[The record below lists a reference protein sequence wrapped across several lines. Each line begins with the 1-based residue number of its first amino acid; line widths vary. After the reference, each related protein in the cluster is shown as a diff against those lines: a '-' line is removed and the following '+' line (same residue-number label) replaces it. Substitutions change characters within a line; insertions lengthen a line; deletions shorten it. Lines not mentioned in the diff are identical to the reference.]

1 MRTQEN
7 KEEEVQKK
15 RVDLFSTFPLLDFF
29 SYRLLLCYNHITMG
43 LFGGQK
49 KNTYLGVDIGGS
61 SIKIVE
67 LANEK
72 GRARLMTYGYLEL
85 PLQDGGDG
93 LLDQPK
99 KAGDLLAQVCKEADV
114 KATQAMTGL
123 QTANVFSTILALPK
137 SKDPKQLKPLIDVEL
152 AKLAPL
158 PVSEMITY
166 STFIDG
172 EKDKKEVEKGKS
184 QPAAKEPAVKTD
196 PKDKFTRVLVTGAAK
211 TLVQKYIDVFK
222 TAKLNLQAI
231 DTESFALIRALIG
244 KDKGAIMILDLGSRR
259 TNLFVVEKGI
269 PFVARSINLGGDSV
283 TKRIV
288 EQMQMNEEDA
298 ERAKR
303 DLGIAGNGGTGGL
316 PKILEPIMQPI
327 VNEIRFAFQLYA
339 NMELTEIKRVEKII
353 LTGGSSHLP
362 HIPEYLSETLNM
374 NVYRGDP
381 WARVVYPKDLATVL
395 EEIGPRMAVAVGLA
409 MREMD

>member
-1 MRTQEN
+1 MGFFGSS
-7 KEEEVQKK
+7 KPK
-15 RVDLFSTFPLLDFF
+15 TF
-29 SYRLLLCYNHITMG
+29 
-43 LFGGQK
+43 
-49 KNTYLGVDIGGS
+49 LGVDIGGS

-72 GRARLMTYGYLEL
+72 GRARLMTYGYIEL
-85 PLQDGGDG
+85 PQEDAGDA
-93 LLDQPK
+93 LLDQAK
-99 KAGDLLAQVCKEADV
+99 KAGELLAQVCKESDV
-114 KATQAMTGL
+114 KASQAMTAL

-137 SKDPKQLKPLIDVEL
+137 SKDPKQLKPLIDTEL
-152 AKLAPL
+152 SKLAPL

-166 STFIDG
+166 STLIDGEVKKG
-172 EKDKKEVEKGKS
+172 EKDKSVVGAPLAM
-184 QPAAKEPAVKTD
+184 PAGRQVGAHNE
-196 PKDKFTRVLVTGAAK
+196 KDKYTRVLVTGAAK
-211 TLVQKYIDVFK
+211 TLVQKYVDVFK

-244 KDKGAIMILDLGSRR
+244 KDKGAIMILDFGSHR

-269 PFVARSINLGGDSV
+269 PFVARSINIGGETV
-283 TKRIV
+283 TRRIAD
-288 EQMQMNEEDA
+288 QMKINEVDA
-298 ERAKR
+298 ERTKR
-303 DLGIAGNGGTGGL
+303 DLGIAGNGSVGGL

-339 NMELTEIKRVEKII
+339 NMELTEIKHVEKII

-362 HIPEYLSETLNM
+362 HVPEYLAETLNL

-381 WARVVYPKDLATVL
+381 WARVVYPKDLTTVL

-409 MREMD
+409 MREME

>member
-1 MRTQEN
+1 MRSREVRSQE
-7 KEEEVQKK
+7 VKK
-15 RVDLFSTFPLLDFF
+15 FSNVFIFHSRLLDFF
-29 SYRLLLCYNHITMG
+29 SSRLLLCYNVTTMG
-43 LFGGQK
+43 LFGSSKQK
-49 KNTYLGVDIGGS
+49 TFLGVDIGGS
-61 SIKIVE
+61 SIKVVE

-85 PLQDGGDG
+85 PPQDGGDA

-99 KAGDLLAQVCKEADV
+99 KAGDLLAQVCKDADV
-114 KATQAMTGL
+114 KATQAMTAL
-123 QTANVFSTILALPK
+123 QTANVFSTILSLPK
-137 SKDPKQLKPLIDVEL
+137 SKDPKQMKPLIDVEL
-152 AKLAPL
+152 SKLAPL

-166 STFIDG
+166 STMIDG
-172 EKDKKEVEKGKS
+172 IASPVGDGRDRPAADSKTIEKIQKDKY
-184 QPAAKEPAVKTD
+184 
-196 PKDKFTRVLVTGAAK
+196 TRVLVTGAAK

-222 TAKLNLQAI
+222 VSKLNLQAI

-269 PFVARSINLGGDSV
+269 PFVARSINLGGDTV
-283 TKRIV
+283 TRRIV

-303 DLGIAGNGGTGGL
+303 DLGIAGNGGANGL